1 MTEYQHHLPNLFQ
14 STPSAWRETC
24 IDKNKPKG
32 NIISIHSLRM
42 EGDLPPMP
50 IPCNSAYFNPLPP
63 HGGRHLSKSAA
74 VSARSFQSTP
84 SAWRETQNLRNHN
97 SELSISIHS
106 LRMEGDQEI
115 VDTLNVR
122 GFHFNPLPP
131 HGGRPFLPPTFRSA
145 ISISIHSLRMEGDC
159 IQCPPICN
167 TGHFNPLP
175 PHGGRLKKY
184 NYSEYNK
191 GFQSTPSAWRE
202 TSASLSLPRENNIFQ
217 STPSAW
223 RETTDN
229 LFGYCYLLFQ
239 STPSAW
245 RETSSFRFPGQ
256 FTGFQST
263 PSAWRETDGGTG
275 KVHGGTISIHSLRME
290 GDTIDTQ
297 TRKIILKFQSTPSA
311 WRETLVIIPFNARF
325 TFQSTPSAWRETRT
339 ETALHPS
346 SAYFNPL
353 PPHGGRRPSSA
364 VSSADHSVFQSTP
377 SAWRETDHP
386 RGSHGC
392 CAYFNPL
399 PPHGGRPPQ
408 CARLRR

>member
-1 MTEYQHHLPNLFQ
+1 MEGDNRQFIWLLLLV
-14 STPSAWRETC
+14 
-24 IDKNKPKG
+24 
-32 NIISIHSLRM
+32 ISIHSLRM
-42 EGDLPPMP
+42 EGD
-50 IPCNSAYFNPLPP
+50 
-63 HGGRHLSKSAA
+63 
-74 VSARSFQSTP
+74 
-84 SAWRETQNLRNHN
+84 
-97 SELSISIHS
+97 
-106 LRMEGDQEI
+106 
-115 VDTLNVR
+115 
-122 GFHFNPLPP
+122 
-131 HGGRPFLPPTFRSA
+131 FLV
-145 ISISIHSLRMEGDC
+145 
-159 IQCPPICN
+159 
-167 TGHFNPLP
+167 
-175 PHGGRLKKY
+175 
-184 NYSEYNK
+184 
-191 GFQSTPSAWRE
+191 
-202 TSASLSLPRENNIFQ
+202 SLSW
-217 STPSAW
+217 T
-223 RETTDN
+223 
-229 LFGYCYLLFQ
+229 
-239 STPSAW
+239 
-245 RETSSFRFPGQ
+245 
-256 FTGFQST
+256 
-263 PSAWRETDGGTG
+263 
-275 KVHGGTISIHSLRME
+275 VHGISIHSLRME